1 MTVEQQFDYLLR
13 LGDNALILGQRLGEW
28 CGHGPVLEQDIAMT
42 NIALDLVGQA
52 RVWLALA
59 GEVEGKGRDEDAV
72 AFLRDVG
79 EYRNILLVEH
89 TNEDFAY
96 TIVRQFLFDS
106 FNYYLHEGLTRS
118 SHEQVAAIANRSL
131 KEVTYHL
138 RYSSEWMIRLGDG
151 TEVSHQKMQ
160 QALDDLWMY
169 AEEPLLPD
177 AIDEAAHAAGWAPN
191 LEELRPLVEA
201 KRKAIIAEAT
211 LELPHVN
218 YPQTG
223 GKTGLHTEALGYV
236 LADMQWLQRA
246 HPGAEW

>member
-177 AIDEAAHAAGWAPN
+177 AIDKAAHAAGWAPN

-223 GKTGLHTEALGYV
+223 GKAGLHTEALGYV

>member
-223 GKTGLHTEALGYV
+223 GKAGLHTEALGYV